1 MNESLLF
8 EFLEE
13 KYHFYNRPSFIE
25 SDPISIPRKFTQ
37 REDIEI
43 IGFIIATISW
53 GNRLSIIN
61 NGNKLIDYLGH
72 APFDYIMSYNKKKAQ
87 QLQTK
92 KFVHRTFNA
101 DDLHYFIS
109 SLQHIYANL
118 GGLEAVF
125 SKYLKPDDVNLKDAI
140 SKFGAT
146 FLSVKAPGRTAKHI
160 AKPHENSAA
169 KRINMYLRWMVRKDN
184 AGVDFGLWN
193 NINPS
198 LLSIP
203 LDVHSGRVARKLGLL
218 HRTQNDWK
226 AVEELNTSLR
236 KFDAKDPVKYDFA
249 LFGLGVFEHF

>member
-92 KFVHRTFNA
+92 NLFIEPLMRMICIILF
-101 DDLHYFIS
+101 LHY
-109 SLQHIYANL
+109 
-118 GGLEAVF
+118 
-125 SKYLKPDDVNLKDAI
+125 
-140 SKFGAT
+140 
-146 FLSVKAPGRTAKHI
+146 
-160 AKPHENSAA
+160 
-169 KRINMYLRWMVRKDN
+169 
-184 AGVDFGLWN
+184 
-193 NINPS
+193 NIFTP
-198 LLSIP
+198 I
-203 LDVHSGRVARKLGLL
+203 
-218 HRTQNDWK
+218 
-226 AVEELNTSLR
+226 
-236 KFDAKDPVKYDFA
+236 
-249 LFGLGVFEHF
+249 